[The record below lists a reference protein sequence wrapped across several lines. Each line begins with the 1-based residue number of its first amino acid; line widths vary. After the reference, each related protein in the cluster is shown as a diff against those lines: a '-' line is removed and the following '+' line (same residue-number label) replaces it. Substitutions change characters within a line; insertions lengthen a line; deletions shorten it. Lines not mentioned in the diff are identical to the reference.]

1 MRNLKPKLK
10 LGANLKK
17 PNLTKPSFKKPNLK
31 VDVKNVNL
39 EKVLRLLTRRYATAA
54 LVLVALASLYG
65 AASFSRPGEASENGR
80 AAFITTA
87 VMVCPGHEGGRLA
100 MQSLPDRKGGGSV
113 ALTPT
118 KGGPALGAMSAP
130 GQGWDENTKSGED
143 SYTLRATGAMAAG
156 LEAEQTTHW
165 GGGNDRGLA
174 GARCA
179 TPGTDHW
186 FLGPGPDTADE
197 LDLYLTNVDGQPAF
211 ADLTALS
218 GEGPL
223 ESVDGRGIRVDPYT
237 TRVVKIGESTEGL
250 GDVVRSAADLGL
262 RVRTTTGR
270 VAASVRVRIGEKK
283 GIEWL
288 PRAHAAAPSLIVP
301 GVPDGDGERR
311 LVVAVPGES
320 DAQIRVQVI
329 TAEGTYNPQGR
340 EIVDAPAR
348 TVTSV
353 GLDRALLGKAAAVR
367 LLADR
372 PIIAG
377 FAAKRGADVGYGT
390 ATPPLTASGPGIVAD
405 NRFDSALLVSAP
417 AGAATVQVRTL
428 NAEGTSAPKDVE
440 IPAGS
445 TVRAELEAP
454 PGTGGKDA
462 AYGAVIVPKPGSGP
476 VHASRVLATGKGGGY
491 LFTVLPIIPAR
502 TTLHLPDTA
511 DSQTAL
517 IPG

>member
-1 MRNLKPKLK
+1 MKPNLRPRLKLNSKLKPKLK
-10 LGANLKK
+10 
-17 PNLTKPSFKKPNLK
+17 PNWRPNLK
-31 VDVKNVNL
+31 ADVKDVDL
-39 EKVLRLLTRRYATAA
+39 DRILRLLTLRYATAA

-65 AASFSRPGEASENGR
+65 AATFSRPGEASESGR
-80 AAFITTA
+80 EAFVTTA

-113 ALTPT
+113 AMTPT

-130 GQGWDENTKSGED
+130 GQGWEESTKTGED

-165 GGGNDRGLA
+165 DGGPDRGLA
-174 GARCA
+174 GTRCA
-179 TPGTDHW
+179 APGTDHW
-186 FLGPGPDTADE
+186 FMGPGPDSADE

-211 ADLTALS
+211 VDLTALS

-237 TRVVKIGESTEGL
+237 TRVVKIGESAEGL
-250 GDVVRSAADLGL
+250 GDVVKSAADLGL
-262 RVRTTTGR
+262 RVRTSTGR
-270 VAASVRVRIGEKK
+270 VAASVRVRVGEKK

-288 PRAHAAAPSLIVP
+288 PRSHAPAKSLIVP
-301 GVPDGDGERR
+301 GVPDGSGARR
-311 LVVAVPGES
+311 LLVAVPGEA

-329 TAEGTYNPQGR
+329 TTEGTYNPQGR
-340 EIVDAPAR
+340 EIVDAPAGS
-348 TVTSV
+348 VTSV
-353 GLDRALLGKAAAVR
+353 ALDRALLGKAAAVR
-367 LLADR
+367 LLADH
-372 PIIAG
+372 PVIAG
-377 FAAKRGADVGYGT
+377 FAAERGADVAYGT
-390 ATPPLTASGPGIVAD
+390 ATPPLTESGPGIVAD

-428 NAEGTSAPKDVE
+428 NAGGASAPKDIK

-445 TVRAELEAP
+445 TVRAGLEAP
-454 PGTGGKDA
+454 AGSGGEDA
-462 AYGAVIVPKPGSGP
+462 AYGVVIVPKPGSGP
-476 VHASRVLATGKGGGY
+476 VHASRVLAKGKGGGY

-502 TTLHLPDTA
+502 TTIHLPDTA